1 VVCGVIQSIRERYGR
16 IQAAVGWRFTRAE
29 MKQSMKSNSCVQPWV
44 RWGLVVLVLAV
55 VTGLGVSTV
64 FRAAVARIER
74 TDFTVYRAA
83 GRAVLTGEDIYE
95 AHNSRGWAYV
105 YPPAFSLLMV
115 PFARMSVFWGALTW
129 YAISLALTAVAL
141 GMGVRLAGGA
151 DLSER
156 GRWLL
161 WAVPILP
168 VLGWFVSAVTRGQA
182 SVMTAWLV
190 IAAFYWHFRRRD
202 LLGGLSLAGAI
213 LIKVFPAV
221 LLAYFVWRRRWRF
234 TAATLIAL
242 VAGVLLMP
250 AAVFGWQR
258 NITYLHE
265 WVGVVAKP
273 ALAENKARELSPLN
287 EQLLDPQKPRNQSLT
302 AVIWRVTRSPY
313 AREVAAGLA
322 ALMALIT
329 AWAARPARGDTELLV
344 ACAAIVW
351 MLLVPPVSESHYFVV
366 LLLPLAVLTTEAYA
380 GSIDA
385 ARKLALMTLIA
396 FGIVSL
402 VSVSTTS
409 IQHYGALCWAT
420 VALWGAFVRLIVL
433 KNRDAQMAGPG
444 RFQGR
449 GGMV

>member
-1 VVCGVIQSIRERYGR
+1 
-16 IQAAVGWRFTRAE
+16 
-29 MKQSMKSNSCVQPWV
+29 MKQSMRSNGCVPPWV
-44 RWGLVVLVLAV
+44 RWGLAVLVLAV
-55 VTGLGVSTV
+55 VIGLGVSTV

-83 GRAVLTGEDIYE
+83 GRAVLTGTDIYE

-129 YAISLALTAVAL
+129 YAISVLLTAVAL
-141 GMGVRLAGGA
+141 GMGVRLMGGA
-151 DLSER
+151 DLGER

-161 WAVPILP
+161 WAAPILP

-182 SVMTAWLV
+182 SIMTAWLV
-190 IAAFYWHFRRRD
+190 IAAFFCHFRRRD
-202 LLGGLSLAGAI
+202 LLGGVSLAGAI

-242 VAGVLLMP
+242 VAGALLMP

-273 ALAENKARELSPLN
+273 ALAKGRARELSPLN
-287 EQLLDPQKPRNQSLT
+287 EQLLDPQKPRNQSLM
-302 AVIWRVTRSPY
+302 AVLWRVTGSPY
-313 AREVAAGLA
+313 AHEIAAGLTV
-322 ALMALIT
+322 LMGLIT
-329 AWAARPARGDTELLV
+329 VWAARRARGDTEFLV
-344 ACAAIVW
+344 ASASIAW

-366 LLLPLAVLTTEAYA
+366 LLLPLAVLTAEAYA
-380 GSIDA
+380 GTGEA
-385 ARKLALMTLIA
+385 ARKLAVTTLIA
-396 FGIVSL
+396 FGTVSL

-420 VALWGAFVRLIVL
+420 VGLWGAFVGLIVL
-433 KNRDAQMAGPG
+433 KSRDDQVAGPG
-444 RFQGR
+444 NVEGQVRR
-449 GGMV
+449 V